1 MYHGEGKVTLWFL
14 LKKQT
19 ERVRVIGSSNPA
31 AFMSRSFNC
40 PSKTRSR
47 STMHGCPPFFLSL
60 GPTQQ
65 DTAQPK
71 NVSAP
76 ARASLI
82 LKVKLWLQTKEMDQK
97 KGGLSQRAMPLKP
110 TEGSRIRPIASTYNV
125 MITLVYPFSL
135 VVQRTVAP
143 PTRKGINMET
153 SLPFGSENLW
163 RKSGFK
169 FAETTRL
176 VSGPLTLSSLHFR
189 QSGLK
194 EERHR
199 FYKFL
204 QIFSL
209 SQSGYKLNRWT
220 R

>member
-1 MYHGEGKVTLWFL
+1 M
-14 LKKQT
+14 LKKLT
-19 ERVRVIGSSNPA
+19 EHVRVIGSSDPA

-40 PSKTRSR
+40 PSETRSR

-97 KGGLSQRAMPLKP
+97 KGGLPQRAMPPKP

-125 MITLVYPFSL
+125 MITLVYPFL

-143 PTRKGINMET
+143 PTRKGRNMET
-153 SLPFGSENLW
+153 SLPFRSENL
-163 RKSGFK
+163 
-169 FAETTRL
+169 
-176 VSGPLTLSSLHFR
+176 
-189 QSGLK
+189 
-194 EERHR
+194 
-199 FYKFL
+199 
-204 QIFSL
+204 
-209 SQSGYKLNRWT
+209 
-220 R
+220 

>member
-1 MYHGEGKVTLWFL
+1 M

-40 PSKTRSR
+40 PSETRSR
-47 STMHGCPPFFLSL
+47 STMHGCPPSFLYL

-97 KGGLSQRAMPLKP
+97 KGGLLQRAMPPKP

-125 MITLVYPFSL
+125 MITLVYPFF
-135 VVQRTVAP
+135 
-143 PTRKGINMET
+143 
-153 SLPFGSENLW
+153 FGSSTDGRPSNKKRYKYGNFSAIWIGEFMEEI
-163 RKSGFK
+163 GF
-169 FAETTRL
+169 
-176 VSGPLTLSSLHFR
+176 
-189 QSGLK
+189 
-194 EERHR
+194 
-199 FYKFL
+199 
-204 QIFSL
+204 
-209 SQSGYKLNRWT
+209 
-220 R
+220 